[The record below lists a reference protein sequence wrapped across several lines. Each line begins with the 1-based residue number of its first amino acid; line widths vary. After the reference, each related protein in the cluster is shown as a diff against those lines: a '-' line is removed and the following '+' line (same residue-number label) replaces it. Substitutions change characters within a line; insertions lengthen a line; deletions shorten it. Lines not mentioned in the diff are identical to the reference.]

1 MKNAE
6 WMIEQ
11 GMEFPKLTWG
21 HINGRNIVYYDPC
34 EHFVEPTEP
43 PESAKELYSEKSA
56 NTENLILKWLD
67 MEHKEPILDEVE
79 KRYLKSVIKPFRDR
93 VEYIEKVYANIECK
107 GCHNTECKADCYI
120 FIKFTD
126 KSNDMNFPSFHGKDM
141 YKGMELY
148 NEYTLE
154 ELGL

>member
-11 GMEFPKLTWG
+11 GMEFSKLTWG
-21 HINGRNIVYYDPC
+21 HINGRNIVCYDPVK
-34 EHFVEPTEP
+34 HFVEPTEP
-43 PESAKELYSEKSA
+43 PESA
-56 NTENLILKWLD
+56 NTENIILKWLD

-93 VEYIEKVYANIECK
+93 VKYIAKVYAD
-107 GCHNTECKADCYI
+107 TEHKTEYYI
-120 FIKFTD
+120 FIRFTD
-126 KSNDMNFPSFHGKDM
+126 RSHDMDFPVLHGKDM
-141 YKGMELY
+141 YKGMEPY
-148 NEYTLE
+148 DKYTLE

>member
-11 GMEFPKLTWG
+11 DMEFSKLTWG
-21 HINGRNIVYYDPC
+21 RINGRNIVYYDPC

-67 MEHKEPILDEVE
+67 MEHKEQILDEAE

-93 VEYIEKVYANIECK
+93 VEYIEKVYADIECK
-107 GCHNTECKADCYI
+107 GCLDTECKADCYI

-126 KSNDMNFPSFHGKDM
+126 KSNDMNFPLFHGKDM

>member
-11 GMEFPKLTWG
+11 GMEFSKLAWG
-21 HINGRNIVYYDPC
+21 RLNGRNIVYYDPV

-43 PESAKELYSEKSA
+43 PESAKELYSEKCA
-56 NTENLILKWLD
+56 NTENIILKWLD

-93 VEYIEKVYANIECK
+93 VKYIAKVYADIEYK
-107 GCHNTECKADCYI
+107 TEYYI
-120 FIKFTD
+120 FIRFTD
-126 KSNDMNFPSFHGKDM
+126 RSHDMDFPVLHGKDM
-141 YKGMELY
+141 YKGMEPCD
-148 NEYTLE
+148 EYTLE